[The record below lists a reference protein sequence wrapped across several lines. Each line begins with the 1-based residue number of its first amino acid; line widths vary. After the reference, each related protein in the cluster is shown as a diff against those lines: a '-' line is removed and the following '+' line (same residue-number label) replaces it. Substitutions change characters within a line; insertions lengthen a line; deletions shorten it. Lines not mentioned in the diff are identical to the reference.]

1 MGVFVTG
8 NTSTASV
15 ALSKPRASIV
25 VVSPISKVS
34 VAIPAASVAYVEILV
49 AASLDTTG
57 RYKFVADA
65 AAVVDTT
72 QITFE
77 RPLADSSGTQS
88 FVRLALAKGLDDAA
102 FTLDE
107 LSYAVSKQLA
117 DAYNVPDHLAHELA
131 KRVFDAAGVTED
143 SVYALHKLLNDG
155 VAMNDLFDVGDG
167 SVYSFVKAVT
177 NVVFANEQL
186 ARDVSKKL
194 EDSAAMLSAPVLHV
208 EKAPFVD
215 ASLVADTT
223 DVVPQLGKSDSV
235 GAPDTQ
241 ALNVTKLTNDLFA
254 VAEFIQSVVEKSL
267 SDAVS
272 PPDDTTLAV
281 DKPLSDSA
289 APLSAKAYDLSKLL
303 GDSVGVTESIEV
315 VIVIIREFS
324 DAVAASEAKA
334 LAFAKASQDSV
345 ELAESHARS
354 VSKALTDGV
363 GMSDFTGIGDGLA
376 FVLVRTV
383 ANFAF
388 ITDNSARQS
397 LLTKSELTNVT
408 DSGSLVNQDYCDLT
422 YFAEDYVGVA
432 RSF

>member
-1 MGVFVTG
+1 MGAVVAG

-15 ALSKPRASIV
+15 ALFKPRASIV
-25 VVSPISKVS
+25 VVSPTSQAS
-34 VAIPAASVAYVEILV
+34 VAVPAASVAYVDLLV
-49 AASLDTTG
+49 SASLDTTG
-57 RYKFVADA
+57 RYKFITDA
-65 AAVVDTT
+65 AAVVDTARFA
-72 QITFE
+72 FE
-77 RPLADSSGTQS
+77 RPLADSFGTET
-88 FVRLALAKGLDDAA
+88 FVRLALAKGLSDAA

-117 DAYNVPDHLAHELA
+117 DAYNVPDHLVHELT

-194 EDSAAMLSAPVLHV
+194 EDSAAVLSTPMLHV

-215 ASLVADTT
+215 TSSVADTT
-223 DVVPQLGKSDSV
+223 DVVPELGKSDT
-235 GAPDTQ
+235 ANATDTQ
-241 ALNVTKLTNDLFA
+241 TLNVTKLVTDLFG
-254 VAEFIQSVVEKSL
+254 VAEFVQSVVEKPL
-267 SDAVS
+267 SDALGAS
-272 PPDDTTLAV
+272 DDAAFTV
-281 DKPLSDSA
+281 DKPLSDA
-289 APLSAKAYDLSKLL
+289 AAVSDAETYDLSKLL
-303 GDSVGVTESIEV
+303 GDSIGLTDSIEV
-315 VIVIIREFS
+315 VIVILREFFES
-324 DAVAASEAKA
+324 VGAADAKA
-334 LAFAKASQDSV
+334 FALSKPTQDSV
-345 ELAESHARS
+345 GFTESQARA

-363 GMSDFTGIGDGLA
+363 GVSDFTGIGDGLA
-376 FVLVRTV
+376 FVLTRTV
-383 ANFAF
+383 ANVAF
-388 ITDNSARQS
+388 IADNSVRQS

>member
-1 MGVFVTG
+1 MGVSVTG

-15 ALSKPRASIV
+15 ALFKPRASIV
-25 VVSPISKVS
+25 VVSPTSKASIAV
-34 VAIPAASVAYVEILV
+34 PAASVAYVEILV
-49 AASLDTTG
+49 SASLDTTG
-57 RYKFVADA
+57 RFKFVADA

-72 QITFE
+72 RFTFE
-77 RPLADSSGTQS
+77 RPLADSFGAQS
-88 FVRLALAKGLDDAA
+88 FVRLALARVLNDAA

-117 DAYNVPDHLAHELA
+117 DAYDVPDHLAHELA

-167 SVYSFVKAVT
+167 SVYSFAKAVT

-194 EDSAAMLSAPVLHV
+194 DDSAAMLSTPMLHV
-208 EKAPFVD
+208 EKAPFAD
-215 ASLVADTT
+215 ASLVADTV
-223 DVVPQLGKSDSV
+223 DVVPELGKSDTV

-241 ALNVTKLTNDLFA
+241 TLNVTKLVTDLFA
-254 VAEFIQSVVEKSL
+254 VAEFVKATVEKPL
-267 SDAVS
+267 SDSVGAS
-272 PPDDTTLAV
+272 DDTTLAA
-281 DKPLSDSA
+281 DKLLSDA
-289 APLSAKAYDLSKLL
+289 IAPLSAKTYDLSKLL
-303 GDSVGVTESIEV
+303 GDFVGVSDSIEV
-315 VIVIIREFS
+315 VIVIIREFLDS
-324 DAVAASEAKA
+324 VAIGEAH
-334 LAFAKASQDSV
+334 AFAFATAAQDSV
-345 ELAESHARS
+345 GVAESQARA

-376 FVLVRTV
+376 FVLTRTV
-383 ANFAF
+383 ANVAF
-388 ITDNSARQS
+388 ITDNSVRQS

-408 DSGSLVNQDYCDLT
+408 DLGSLVNQGYCDLT
-422 YFAEDYVGVA
+422 FFAEDYVGVA